1 MDKFTLTL
9 VLTAGLVVILGV
21 LWFTWKYYFEFFKYF
36 LVAFIFFAV
45 VVAGFIYRMRPVEP
59 KRDPAIGK
67 HAYMRQTGD
76 YLGVV
81 EGSGRDRQRGEVWFV
96 RPPGGYLLMY
106 GKSRV
111 TLRDGEEIEK
121 KEKAEPSPSPT
132 PK

>member
-1 MDKFTLTL
+1 MDKFALTL
-9 VLTAGLVVILGV
+9 ILTAGLVVILVV
-21 LWFTWKYYFEFFKYF
+21 LWVTWKYHFEFFKYF

-45 VVAGFIYRMRPVEP
+45 VVAAFIYRMRPVEP

-67 HAYMRQTGD
+67 HAYMRQTGE

-111 TLRDGEEIEK
+111 TLREGEVIEK
-121 KEKAEPSPSPT
+121 KKKAEPSPSPS

>member
-21 LWFTWKYYFEFFKYF
+21 LWFTWKYHLEFFKYF
-36 LVAFIFFAV
+36 LVAFIFFGV
-45 VVAGFIYRMRPVEP
+45 VVAAFIYRMRPVEP
-59 KRDPAIGK
+59 RRDPAIGK
-67 HAYMRQTGD
+67 HAYMRQTGE

-111 TLRDGEEIEK
+111 TLRDGEDIEK
-121 KEKAEPSPSPT
+121 KKKAEPSPSSS

>member
-9 VLTAGLVVILGV
+9 VLTAGLVVVLGV
-21 LWFTWKYYFEFFKYF
+21 LWFTWKYHFELFKYF
-36 LVAFIFFAV
+36 LVAFIFFGV
-45 VVAGFIYRMRPVEP
+45 VVAAFIYRMRPVEP
-59 KRDPAIGK
+59 RRDPAIGK
-67 HAYMRQTGD
+67 HAYMRQTGE

-111 TLRDGEEIEK
+111 TLRDGEDIEK
-121 KEKAEPSPSPT
+121 KKKAEPSPSSS